1 MTGRGLDMWRK
12 SQCCDGPRGDV
23 VRVDIFGDG
32 STIGLM
38 GLTEIFEQLYLL
50 GRAPDASA
58 QDELVKM
65 VAAKNYVPRTAEAL
79 YGAALVREYAIFC
92 AQKKQSEVMP

>member
-12 SQCCDGPRGDV
+12 SQCCNGPRGDIV
-23 VRVDIFGDG
+23 QVDIFGDG
-32 STIGLM
+32 STIDLM

-50 GRAPDASA
+50 RRAPNASV

-65 VAAKNYVPRTAEAL
+65 VAARNYVPRSAEAF
-79 YGAALVREYAIFC
+79 YGAALVRAYAAFC
-92 AQKKQSEVMP
+92 EQKQGRK

>member
-1 MTGRGLDMWRK
+1 MTGRGLEMWRK
-12 SQCCDGPRGDV
+12 SQCCDGPRGDIV
-23 VRVDIFGDG
+23 QVDIFGDG

-50 GRAPDASA
+50 GRAPDASV

-65 VAAKNYVPRTAEAL
+65 VAARNYVPRSTEAA
-79 YGAALVREYAIFC
+79 YGAALVREYARFC
-92 AQKKQSEVMP
+92 AQKKEQKQEV

>member
-1 MTGRGLDMWRK
+1 MTGRGLEMWRK

-23 VRVDIFGDG
+23 VQVDIFGDG
-32 STIGLM
+32 STVGLM
-38 GLTEIFEQLYLL
+38 GLTEIFEQLHMM

-65 VAAKNYVPRTAEAL
+65 VAARNYVPRSAEAL
-79 YGAALVREYAIFC
+79 YGAALVRAYAAFC
-92 AQKKQSEVMP
+92 EQKQGRK